1 MIHKPLPYKVRFAIG
16 LVVFCLLSFAG
27 VNFARAGSCE
37 VVPGPIRYEA
47 GTLGKH
53 LYVPCAGGAH
63 IGLSCTHAVCDPA
76 KFGGVIASIYV
87 AADREAAYAAAVKTY
102 LPWNCDAPPDATAVA
117 LCKERADFLRPPVWR
132 VKANGSAFFR
142 PGFTLTNG
150 VLGTKEAGR
159 APVLAL
165 CDLTKPTAP
174 AQYGDIRAQWAGGPA
189 GVVTICTKGM
199 Q

>member
-1 MIHKPLPYKVRFAIG
+1 MNYGARFILG
-16 LVVFCLLSFAG
+16 LVIFCLLSFAG
-27 VNFARAGSCE
+27 VNFARASSCE

-76 KFGGVIASIYV
+76 KFGGVIAGIYT

-102 LPWNCDAPPDATAVA
+102 LPWTCDAPPDATALA

-132 VKANGSAFFR
+132 VKANGTATTR
-142 PGFTLTNG
+142 PAYALTNG
-150 VLGTKEAGR
+150 VLGTVIVAR
-159 APVLAL
+159 APVGAV

-174 AQYGDIRAQWAGGPA
+174 ATLGDIRAEYGTAR
-189 GVVTICTKGM
+189 VVTICTRGN
-199 Q
+199 

>member
-1 MIHKPLPYKVRFAIG
+1 MNLGLRFIIG
-16 LVVFCLLSFAG
+16 LVIFCLLSFAG

-37 VVPGPIRYEA
+37 VVPGPIRWET

-87 AADREAAYAAAVKTY
+87 AADREAAYAAAVRTY

-117 LCKERADFLRPPVWR
+117 LCKERADILKPPVWR
-132 VKANGSAFFR
+132 VKVNGTTTTR
-142 PGFTLTNG
+142 PSL
-150 VLGTKEAGR
+150 
-159 APVLAL
+159 VLATGLAGPRATVGAL
-165 CDLTKPTAP
+165 CLPDAP
-174 AQYGDIRAQWAGGPA
+174 RGLPSGPDIRAQWTGGPA
-189 GVVTICTKGM
+189 GVVTICAKGT

>member
-1 MIHKPLPYKVRFAIG
+1 MNFGARFIPG
-16 LVVFCLLSFAG
+16 LVIFCLLSFAG

-37 VVPGPIRYEA
+37 VVPGPVRWET

-53 LYVPCAGGAH
+53 LYVPCVGGTH

-102 LPWNCDAPPDATAVA
+102 LPWTCDAPPDATAIA
-117 LCKERADFLRPPVWR
+117 LCAERAAILKPPVWR
-132 VKANGSAFFR
+132 VKANGTSTTR
-142 PGFTLTNG
+142 PAYSLTNG
-150 VLGTKEAGR
+150 VLGTVIVAR
-159 APVLAL
+159 APVGAV

-174 AQYGDIRAQWAGGPA
+174 ATLGDIRAEFGVAR
-189 GVVTICTKGM
+189 VVTICSKGT